1 MANNFIPKEV
11 LAFLQRKKLK
21 PTNRWT
27 DLWHGE
33 HARFFTVARSTYAD
47 IINDVYDEVVKAIAD
62 GSTLKTFQDRL
73 TPVLQEKGWWGK
85 AEDGVQLGS
94 PRRLRTIYDTNL
106 RTSYAAGRWE
116 RIQRRKKSRPYL
128 RYVCVLDEKT
138 RAEHRRW
145 HNLILP
151 VDDPFWTTHY
161 PPNGW
166 HCRCSVQQLSREE
179 LRRNGWSVSESPE
192 ETYRL
197 WENRA
202 TGEVKRIP
210 AGIAPGFDYNV
221 GIANLRV
228 KAREQVAEKLKKINP
243 DIAHTAINSLVGSD
257 DFAGFYKNPQG
268 YFAIGVVDDRIKQ
281 ALKAETIVCCLSDE
295 TLLKNQ
301 KHHPDLQLDD
311 YLQINK
317 VLQDYDILVQDT
329 EKTVVSVKK
338 IADKSYWLAVK
349 VTRNKNEIFVLSY
362 HLVKERDIKRLLGK
376 GNRLK

>member
-21 PTNRWT
+21 PTDHWT

-33 HARFFTVARSTYAD
+33 HARYFTVARSTYAD
-47 IINDVYDEVVKAIAD
+47 IINDVYDEVVKAIAE
-62 GSTLKTFQDRL
+62 GNTLKTFQDRL

-138 RAEHRRW
+138 RTEHRRW

-166 HCRCSVQQLSREE
+166 HCRCMVQQISKEDLDA
-179 LRRNGWSVSESPE
+179 NGWTVSDSPE
-192 ETYRL
+192 EIYRS
-197 WENRA
+197 WENTA
-202 TGEVKRIP
+202 TGEVKQIP

-221 GIANLRV
+221 GTANLRV

-243 DIAHTAINSLVGSD
+243 DIARTAINSLVRSD
-257 DFAGFYKNPQG
+257 DFADFYKNPQG
-268 YFAIGVVDDRIKQ
+268 YFAVGIVDSRIKQ
-281 ALKAETIVCCLSDE
+281 ALKTETSLCCLSDE

-311 YLQINK
+311 YMQINGILK
-317 VLQDYDILVQDT
+317 DYDTLVQDS
-329 EKTVVSVKK
+329 EKSVVAIKK
-338 IADKSYWLAVK
+338 VADKNYWLALK
-349 VTRNKNEIFVLSY
+349 VTRNGKEIFTQSY
-362 HLVKERDIKRLLGK
+362 HLTYSGQIKSLLRKGKRLK
-376 GNRLK
+376 

>member
-21 PTNRWT
+21 PTDHWT

-33 HARFFTVARSTYAD
+33 HARYFTVARSTYAD

-166 HCRCSVQQLSREE
+166 HCRCTVQQISKEDIDA
-179 LRRNGWSVSESPE
+179 NGWTVSDSPE
-192 ETYRL
+192 ESYRS
-197 WENRA
+197 WENTA
-202 TGEVKRIP
+202 TGEVKQIP
-210 AGIAPGFDYNV
+210 VGIAPGFDYNV

-243 DIAHTAINSLVGSD
+243 DIAHTAINSLVRSD
-257 DFAGFYKNPQG
+257 DFADFYKILKG
-268 YFAIGVVDDRIKQ
+268 ILLL
-281 ALKAETIVCCLSDE
+281 ALWMTGL
-295 TLLKNQ
+295 
-301 KHHPDLQLDD
+301 
-311 YLQINK
+311 
-317 VLQDYDILVQDT
+317 
-329 EKTVVSVKK
+329 
-338 IADKSYWLAVK
+338 
-349 VTRNKNEIFVLSY
+349 
-362 HLVKERDIKRLLGK
+362 
-376 GNRLK
+376 NRP

>member
-21 PTNRWT
+21 PTDHWT

-33 HARFFTVARSTYAD
+33 HARYFTVARSTYAD

-166 HCRCSVQQLSREE
+166 HCRCTVQQISKEDIDA
-179 LRRNGWSVSESPE
+179 NGWTVSDSPE
-192 ETYRL
+192 ESYRS
-197 WENRA
+197 WENTA
-202 TGEVKRIP
+202 TGEVKQIP
-210 AGIAPGFDYNV
+210 VGIAPGFDYNV

-243 DIAHTAINSLVGSD
+243 DIARTAINSLVCSD
-257 DFAGFYKNPQG
+257 DFADFYQNPQG
-268 YFAIGVVDDRIKQ
+268 YFAVGVVDNRIKQ
-281 ALKAETIVCCLSDE
+281 ALKTETSLCYLSDE

-311 YLQINK
+311 YMQINN
-317 VLQDYDILVQDT
+317 VLQNYDVLVQDT
-329 EKTVVSVKK
+329 EKTVVAVKK
-338 IADKSYWLAVK
+338 SPEKIIGWRLRLPATVRKSLP
-349 VTRNKNEIFVLSY
+349 RLS
-362 HLVKERDIKRLLGK
+362 I
-376 GNRLK
+376 

>member
-21 PTNRWT
+21 PTDHWT

-33 HARFFTVARSTYAD
+33 HARYFTVARSTYAD
-47 IINDVYDEVVKAIAD
+47 IINDVYDEVIKAIAD

-166 HCRCSVQQLSREE
+166 HCRCTVQQISQSDLEH
-179 LRRNGWSVSESPE
+179 NGWSVSESPE
-192 ETYRL
+192 ESYRS
-197 WENRA
+197 WENTA
-202 TGEVKRIP
+202 TGEIKRVPI
-210 AGIAPGFDYNV
+210 GIAPGFDYNV
-221 GIANLRV
+221 GIAVSYTHLTLPT
-228 KAREQVAEKLKKINP
+228 KLE
-243 DIAHTAINSLVGSD
+243 V
-257 DFAGFYKNPQG
+257 
-268 YFAIGVVDDRIKQ
+268 
-281 ALKAETIVCCLSDE
+281 
-295 TLLKNQ
+295 
-301 KHHPDLQLDD
+301 
-311 YLQINK
+311 
-317 VLQDYDILVQDT
+317 
-329 EKTVVSVKK
+329 
-338 IADKSYWLAVK
+338 
-349 VTRNKNEIFVLSY
+349 
-362 HLVKERDIKRLLGK
+362 
-376 GNRLK
+376 